1 MTDEKALIARV
12 KNGNINGFRELVEQ
26 YKRLVY
32 YFAYDLVGNHHDAE
46 DLSQEVFIKVYRSI
60 RQFRGES
67 KLATW
72 LYRITVNTWL
82 DMKRVK
88 NYPLRKMQ
96 KYIDHEEMEIPDHV
110 DARKSDPEKATE
122 SSLFQKHLR
131 LALDKLS
138 SREKSIFVLR
148 HFHDQKI
155 SDIGQ
160 SLNLST
166 GAVKSTLF
174 RTIKKLQKALA
185 FYQEENFAEKS

>member
-12 KNGNINGFRELVEQ
+12 KNGDIDGFRELVEQ
-26 YKRLVY
+26 YKKLVY
-32 YFAYDLVGNHHDAE
+32 YFAYDLTGNHHDAE

-60 RQFRGES
+60 QQFRGEA

-72 LYRITVNTWL
+72 LYRITVNAWL
-82 DMKRVK
+82 DMKRMK

-96 KYIDHEEMEIPDHV
+96 KHV
-110 DARKSDPEKATE
+110 DHQEIEMLDHAGIRENNPEKAAE

-131 LALDKLS
+131 HALDKLS
-138 SREKSIFVLR
+138 HREKSIFILR

-155 SDIGQ
+155 TDIGQ
-160 SLNLST
+160 TLNLST

-174 RTIKKLQKALA
+174 RILKKLQKELA
-185 FYQEENFAEKS
+185 FYQEAVAEKS